1 MYQKEIKIRYSE
13 IGPDGRLGLAGILD
27 YFQDASTFQSEQLG
41 IGIEYL
47 QKIRRAWLLA
57 AWDVEIDRYPRFDE
71 RLTVFTIPYAF
82 RGFYGFRNFGLL
94 DEDGTMIVRAD
105 STWFWFDSEK
115 GIPARL
121 GDDIRQAYP
130 LEEKI
135 PMEYGSRKIQAP
147 EDGKEMEP
155 FAVRRYNL
163 DTNGHVNNVQ
173 YVAMAME
180 YVPDTFEVGKMRAE
194 YRKAAVYGDQI
205 CPFVTEQDGKIIVRL
220 CSEAN
225 EPYAVMEFSGRRGHD

>member
-94 DEDGTMIVRAD
+94 DENGTMIVRAD

-180 YVPDTFEVGKMRAE
+180 YVVRGRKNAGGIPQSGGIWRSDLSVCHGTGREDHRPALQRSERAVC
-194 YRKAAVYGDQI
+194 RHGI
-205 CPFVTEQDGKIIVRL
+205 FR
-220 CSEAN
+220 EA
-225 EPYAVMEFSGRRGHD
+225 RT